1 MSKQDLVA
9 QITAIENELTSRGI
23 SFEETNKSLGE
34 AKLKAALAD
43 LEQLLPDDEND
54 GDEDNEVTDTCSIKI
69 KKGVNIQIRIDG
81 KPVVLAGGK
90 THQICSVRAKEIV
103 AEGNGEIC

>member
-9 QITAIENELTSRGI
+9 QITAIENELTSLGI
-23 SFEETNKSLGE
+23 NFKEVNKGLGE
-34 AKLKAALAD
+34 AKLKEALAL
-43 LEQLLPDDEND
+43 LEKLLPDDD
-54 GDEDNEVTDTCSIKI
+54 SDDEYNKEVPGTCSVKI

-81 KPVVLAGGK
+81 KPLVFAGGK